1 MTSTLRFWNYGKN
14 FAIEL
19 ENIEWT
25 EIYFM
30 SSKIRIYLS
39 KMHGLMSMIDGFD
52 QEKVLK
58 KGIR

>member
-39 KMHGLMSMIDGFD
+39 KMHGLMIDGFD
-52 QEKVLK
+52 HEKVLE